1 MMKLA
6 TSVLARRSLV
16 VAVSMV
22 TVAVAVVGAVAL
34 GSSAAHAGTF
44 LALASDRD
52 ALALVNVVVTLKP
65 VGRAAPATTAQE
77 IVVTQENATFKPYIS
92 VIRVGSSVVFANR
105 DNMEHHIKSFSS
117 SKPFEIAVHKP
128 GDTPPP
134 IRFDKEGAV
143 VAYCIL
149 HDWMR
154 AYIYVADTPWFAITG
169 QPSGIAR
176 IENVPAGDY
185 EATAW
190 HPDLGQYKPPLVQ
203 QVTVGTTGVSEATF
217 KFDFKARAIR
227 QAPKGFG
234 SSGKTG

>member
-1 MMKLA
+1 MMKPVLSAFLTRSMLA
-6 TSVLARRSLV
+6 TIGVLALGTSL
-16 VAVSMV
+16 SN
-22 TVAVAVVGAVAL
+22 
-34 GSSAAHAGTF
+34 AGTF

-52 ALALVNVVVTLKP
+52 ALALTNVVVTLKP
-65 VGRAAPATTAQE
+65 IGRTAPATATQE

-92 VIRVGSSVVFANR
+92 VIRTGSSVVFANR

-128 GDTPPP
+128 GDSPPP

-154 AYIYVADTPWFAITG
+154 AYIYVADTPWFATTA

-176 IENVPAGDY
+176 IESVPAGDY

-203 QVTVGTTGVSEATF
+203 KVTLVATGVTEATF
-217 KFDFKARAIR
+217 KFDFKAKAIR
-227 QAPKGFG
+227 QSPKGFG
-234 SSGKTG
+234 SSGKTGY

>member
-1 MMKLA
+1 MKLSTNVFLA
-6 TSVLARRSLV
+6 RSVLTTLGVLV
-16 VAVSMV
+16 
-22 TVAVAVVGAVAL
+22 L
-34 GSSAAHAGTF
+34 GLSAAHAGTF

-65 VGRAAPATTAQE
+65 IGRAAPATPVQE

-92 VIRVGSSVVFANR
+92 VIRMGSSVVFANR

-154 AYIYVADTPWFAITG
+154 AYVYVADTPWFATTA

-190 HPDLGQYKPPLVQ
+190 HPDLGQYKPALTQ
-203 QVTVGTTGVSEATF
+203 KVTVGATGVAEATF
-217 KFDFKARAIR
+217 KFEFKAKTIR

-234 SSGKTG
+234 SSGKTGY

>member
-1 MMKLA
+1 MELA
-6 TSVLARRSLV
+6 ARAFTMRSILAC
-16 VAVSMV
+16 A
-22 TVAVAVVGAVAL
+22 GALAL
-34 GSSAAHAGTF
+34 GLSASHAGIF

-52 ALALVNVVVTLKP
+52 GLALVNVVVSLKP
-65 VGRAAPATTAQE
+65 VGRAAPATPAQE
-77 IVVTQENATFKPYIS
+77 IIVTQENATFKPYIS
-92 VIRVGSSVVFANR
+92 VIRSGSSVVFANR

-154 AYIYVADTPWFAITG
+154 AYVYVADTPWYAVTA
-169 QPSGIAR
+169 PLSGIAR
-176 IENVPAGDY
+176 IENLPPGEY
-185 EATAW
+185 EAIAW

-203 QVTVGTTGVSEATF
+203 KVTVGATGVSEATF
-217 KFDFKARAIR
+217 KFDFKPKALR

>member
-1 MMKLA
+1 MQAVVSMFLMRSALASVGAIVLTLA
-6 TSVLARRSLV
+6 T
-16 VAVSMV
+16 
-22 TVAVAVVGAVAL
+22 
-34 GSSAAHAGTF
+34 AHAGTF

-52 ALALVNVVVTLKP
+52 ALALTNVVVSLKP
-65 VGRAAPATTAQE
+65 IGRAAPATPAQE

-92 VIRVGSSVVFANR
+92 IVRTGSSVVFANR

-154 AYIYVADTPWFAITG
+154 AYIYVADTPWYALTAAS
-169 QPSGIAR
+169 SGIAR
-176 IENVPAGDY
+176 IQNVPPGDY

-190 HPDLGQYKPPLVQ
+190 HPDLGQYKPPLTQ
-203 QVTVGTTGVSEATF
+203 KVTISATGASEATF
-217 KFDFKARAIR
+217 
-227 QAPKGFG
+227 
-234 SSGKTG
+234 

>member
-1 MMKLA
+1 MKNP
-6 TSVLARRSLV
+6 LARALLTRLV
-16 VAVSMV
+16 L
-22 TVAVAVVGAVAL
+22 TTFGALAL
-34 GSSAAHAGTF
+34 ALPAAHAGTF
-44 LALASDRD
+44 LGVASDRD
-52 ALALVNVVVTLKP
+52 ALALTNVVVSLKP
-65 VGRAAPATTAQE
+65 IGRAAPATAAQE
-77 IVVTQENATFKPYIS
+77 ITVSQENATFKPYIS
-92 VIRVGSSVVFANR
+92 VIRMGSSVVFANR

-128 GDTPPP
+128 GDTPAP

-154 AYIYVADTPWFAITG
+154 AYIYVADTPWYALTAAS
-169 QPSGIAR
+169 SGIAR

-203 QVTVGTTGVSEATF
+203 KVTIGATGASEATF
-217 KFDFKARAIR
+217 KFEFKARAIR
-227 QAPKGFG
+227 QAPKNFG
-234 SSGKTG
+234 SSGKTGY

>member
-1 MMKLA
+1 MMRSALA
-6 TSVLARRSLV
+6 SVGVIGLTL
-16 VAVSMV
+16 SM
-22 TVAVAVVGAVAL
+22 
-34 GSSAAHAGTF
+34 AHAGTF

-52 ALALVNVVVTLKP
+52 ALALPNVVVSLKP
-65 VGRAAPATTAQE
+65 VGRAAPATPAQE
-77 IVVTQENATFKPYIS
+77 VVVTQENATFKPYIS
-92 VIRVGSSVVFANR
+92 IVRVGSSVVFANR

-154 AYIYVADTPWFAITG
+154 AYIYVADTPWFALTAAS
-169 QPSGIAR
+169 SGIAR
-176 IENVPAGDY
+176 IENVPPGDY

-190 HPDLGQYKPPLVQ
+190 HPDLGQYKPPLTQ
-203 QVTVGTTGVSEATF
+203 KVTISATGASEATF
-217 KFDFKARAIR
+217 KFEFKARTVR

>member
-1 MMKLA
+1 MMNP
-6 TSVLARRSLV
+6 LARAFLTRFVL
-16 VAVSMV
+16 
-22 TVAVAVVGAVAL
+22 TTFGALAL
-34 GSSAAHAGTF
+34 ALPAAHAGTF
-44 LALASDRD
+44 LGVASDRD
-52 ALALVNVVVTLKP
+52 ALALTNVVVSLKP
-65 VGRAAPATTAQE
+65 IGRSAPATPAQE
-77 IVVTQENATFKPYIS
+77 ITVSQENATFKPYIS
-92 VIRVGSSVVFANR
+92 VIRMGSSVVFANR

-128 GDTPPP
+128 GDTPAP

-154 AYIYVADTPWFAITG
+154 AYIYIADTPWYALTAAS
-169 QPSGIAR
+169 SGIAR

-203 QVTVGTTGVSEATF
+203 KVTIGATGASEATF
-217 KFDFKARAIR
+217 KFEFKARAIR
-227 QAPKGFG
+227 QAPKNFG
-234 SSGKTG
+234 SSGKTGY

>member
-1 MMKLA
+1 MKPVRSASTARSMMAALG
-6 TSVLARRSLV
+6 VLALGLSL
-16 VAVSMV
+16 
-22 TVAVAVVGAVAL
+22 
-34 GSSAAHAGTF
+34 AHAGTF
-44 LALASDRD
+44 LALASDRE
-52 ALALVNVVVTLKP
+52 ALALTNVVVSLKP
-65 VGRAAPATTAQE
+65 VGRAAPATAAQE

-92 VIRVGSSVVFANR
+92 VVRVGSSVVFANR

-154 AYIYVADTPWFAITG
+154 AYIYVADTPWYALTAAS
-169 QPSGIAR
+169 SGIAR

-190 HPDLGQYKPPLVQ
+190 HPDLGQYKPALTQ
-203 QVTVGTTGVSEATF
+203 KVTVSATGATEATF
-217 KFDFKARAIR
+217 KFEFKARAIR

-234 SSGKTG
+234 SSGKTGY

>member
-1 MMKLA
+1 MMKPLLSAFLTRSMMA
-6 TSVLARRSLV
+6 TIGV
-16 VAVSMV
+16 
-22 TVAVAVVGAVAL
+22 VAL
-34 GSSAAHAGTF
+34 GMSLSNAGTF

-52 ALALVNVVVTLKP
+52 ALALTNVVVTLKP
-65 VGRAAPATTAQE
+65 IGRVAPATPTQE

-92 VIRVGSSVVFANR
+92 VIRTGSSVVFANR

-128 GDTPPP
+128 GDSPPP

-154 AYIYVADTPWFAITG
+154 AYIYVADTPWFATTA

-176 IENVPAGDY
+176 IEGVPAGDY

-203 QVTVGTTGVSEATF
+203 KVTVTATGSVESTF
-217 KFDFKARAIR
+217 KFDFKARPIR
-227 QAPKGFG
+227 QAPKNFG
-234 SSGKTG
+234 SGARTK